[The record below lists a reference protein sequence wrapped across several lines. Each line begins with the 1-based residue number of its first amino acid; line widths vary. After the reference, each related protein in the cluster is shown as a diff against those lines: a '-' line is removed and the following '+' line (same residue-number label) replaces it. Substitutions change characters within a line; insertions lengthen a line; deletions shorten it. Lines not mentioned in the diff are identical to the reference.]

1 VSALPRP
8 VYFVLHPQFL
18 LLDLAGVAEA
28 FRYANEFAARG
39 TTRPFALHYVAPTS
53 DAEVHSS
60 VGVAVVRTGP
70 MPEQLEDDAIV
81 IIVGARSNPNFDR
94 IKTQRDIV
102 DWLQQKVR
110 PEHWVL
116 CICSGA
122 LLAAR
127 AGLLDGRE
135 CTTHHELCEELS
147 RIRPAVRVQLN
158 RIFVRSGNVF
168 TSAGITAGIDLA
180 LHVLGDLLGPRVA
193 LDIARMMV
201 VYLRREAED
210 PQLSPWLAYRNHLHP
225 LVHQVQDAVTGNP
238 QRDWT
243 LPALGR
249 LVHLSPRQLTRLF
262 QLHSGISPAAYV
274 MKLRGARAEELLKS
288 TDMPVERVGEKAGFG
303 SARQFRRAMRAQ
315 TGDAPSRVRR
325 KARRDASLSR

>member
-1 VSALPRP
+1 MSRP

-28 FRYANEFAARG
+28 FRYANEFAAKG
-39 TTRPFALHYVAPTS
+39 TTRPFTLHYVSPS
-53 DAEVHSS
+53 HDAQVASS
-60 VGVAVVRTGP
+60 VGVPVVRTGP
-70 MPEQLEDDAIV
+70 LPAQLEDDAIV

-94 IKTQRDIV
+94 INAQREVV
-102 DWLQQKVR
+102 DWLTRTVR
-110 PEHWVL
+110 PDHWVL

-127 AGLLDGRE
+127 AGLLDGRD
-135 CTTHHELCEELS
+135 CTTHHELCEELGI
-147 RIRPAVRVQLN
+147 IRPAVRVQQN

-168 TSAGITAGIDLA
+168 TSAGITAGIDLS
-180 LHVLGDLLGPRVA
+180 LHVLGELLGPRVA

-225 LVHQVQDAVTGNP
+225 LVHQVQDAVTTDP
-238 QRDWT
+238 QRDWS

-274 MKLRGARAEELLKS
+274 TKLRSARAEELLKS
-288 TDMPVERVGEKAGFG
+288 SDLPVERIAESAGFG

-315 TGDAPSRVRR
+315 SGDAPSRIRR
-325 KARRDASLSR
+325 RARGGSAAGR